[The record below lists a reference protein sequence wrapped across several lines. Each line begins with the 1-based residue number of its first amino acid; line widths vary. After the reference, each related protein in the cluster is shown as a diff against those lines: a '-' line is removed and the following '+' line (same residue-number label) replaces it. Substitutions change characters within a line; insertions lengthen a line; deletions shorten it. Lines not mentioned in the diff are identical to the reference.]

1 VNTHPTDD
9 ELLASIDAGTEDR
22 HLSTCAQCRDRRGE
36 FEATLAMASHVSEV
50 SWTTQQSE
58 ALIHGVRR
66 RLHDRRGARRP
77 VWQPALGGALF
88 GGVLAALLL
97 VLLPPDL
104 AQGPVLDEGPVQDAV
119 VVDSQTA
126 NAQDLIDDDQND
138 DQNDEIAAM
147 IEMYLIETSSAD
159 ELLLALDE
167 LSDDEYYALLDE

>member
-1 VNTHPTDD
+1 MNTHPTDD
-9 ELLASIDAGTEDR
+9 ELLASIDAGTEDQ

-36 FEATLAMASHVSEV
+36 FEATLAMASRVSEV
-50 SWTTQQSE
+50 SWTTLQRE
-58 ALIHGVRR
+58 TLIHGVRR

-88 GGVLAALLL
+88 GGVLVVLLL

-104 AQGPVLDEGPVQDAV
+104 AEVPVLDAV
-119 VVDSQTA
+119 VVDSRTA
-126 NAQDLIDDDQND
+126 IAQDLDRGLVDDNLDDDL
-138 DQNDEIAAM
+138 NDELAAM